1 MPKKSKLLDQV
12 GQVIRSDIDS
22 EGIKK
27 ALRTLRALF
36 EV

>member
-1 MPKKSKLLDQV
+1 MPKKTKLIDQV

-27 ALRTLRALF
+27 AHRILQSYI
-36 EV
+36 